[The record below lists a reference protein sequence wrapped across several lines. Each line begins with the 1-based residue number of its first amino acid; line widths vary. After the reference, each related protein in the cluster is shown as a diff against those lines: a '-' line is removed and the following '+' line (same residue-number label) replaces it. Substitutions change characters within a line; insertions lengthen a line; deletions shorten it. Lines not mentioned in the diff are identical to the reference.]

1 MRFGF
6 HISISGGFRKVVERA
21 VAKNCETIQLFSR
34 NPRGWEFGDLDLE
47 DVKEFRDKIKT
58 SGISPVV
65 VHMPYLPNLATTAR
79 LEFDKSLKSLIA
91 ELDRAQKLGAQY
103 LVMHIGKRLTA
114 SEEEALNQVVKGIN
128 TAFQKV
134 KNEVILLLENTA
146 GMGSEVGYNFSQ
158 IKMIFDQVREPDRL
172 GVVLDTAHIFEAG
185 YPIHTKDGLDKTLK
199 EFDRL
204 IGLKKLYLLH
214 LNDSKTDLGSRI
226 DRHWHIGEG
235 KIGRDGFRIII
246 NHPLLR
252 HLPGIMETPRK
263 TDNDDIKNMKVIR
276 SLVSKS

>member
-128 TAFQKV
+128 TTFQKV

>member
-114 SEEEALNQVVKGIN
+114 SKEEALNQVVKGIN